1 MTKVTLTDARVRAL
15 RPRKTV
21 RDIRDSK
28 LRGFGVRVQPSGARR
43 FFVHSQHRGERVWK
57 IVGDAVTTNVGEAR
71 SCAEAMLV
79 AIKRGEDAPR
89 RPKETLFETVA
100 ETVFQSYARVWKA
113 WTMTVNRGYLEETAS
128 VPLRGASGTGSPPCA
143 PRRWRPT
150 GPCRC
155 SPSSCGKR
163 NGWVTGRKDPTPA
176 GASAAIAGRGESPD
190 KWRLLRIRNNC
201 HIHASHAVMNGVPV
215 PVVSRLLGH
224 SSVRMTLHYAH
235 LAVRDIEDAAERIGQ
250 TIANTM
256 NLS

>member
-1 MTKVTLTDARVRAL
+1 MRYYPIDIGSFFLPLPASPGTDPATVRAPVATRTGRTTMTKVTLTDARVRAL

-89 RPKETLFETVA
+89 RPKRDAVRDRRGD
-100 ETVFQSYARVWKA
+100 RVPELRA
-113 WTMTVNRGYLEETAS
+113 GLEGMDHDGEPGLSRRNSFCPASRGVRSPKSTS
-128 VPLRGASGTGSPPCA
+128 GTSGTGSPPCA

-176 GASAAIAGRGESPD
+176 GGIRRYRRKGREPG
-190 KWRLLRIRNNC
+190 
-201 HIHASHAVMNGVPV
+201 
-215 PVVSRLLGH
+215 
-224 SSVRMTLHYAH
+224 
-235 LAVRDIEDAAERIGQ
+235 
-250 TIANTM
+250 
-256 NLS
+256 